1 MKEKNKY
8 DYIYVSPHLDD
19 AVFSASGSIIK
30 NIQDKKSV
38 LIITIFTEGKK
49 NIGKSYCIDN
59 NSNQIY
65 KNLVCSD
72 NRKKEDIEIMNKL
85 GVDYIY
91 LNTPDILNRHMIM
104 NILSMN
110 MAPSNNNLITQDMDF
125 FKKYSMN
132 LVLILNKYYKK
143 NTIIYFPLGAGNH
156 PDHLLINTIGM
167 KINNKF
173 NILFYEDMPYS
184 FYPTHLKYRLKTENI
199 SFREIWKDS
208 YNCSKLI
215 NTTATTLLTPIC
227 FVYLYRSIQ
236 IKDNIKYS
244 PIIVNFN
251 KSIFDKKIDVISLY
265 KTQLEICFGTKDKK
279 NIKKLYKKY
288 SQNIKYPSKT
298 KSLYNERYWKLIN
311 NNKNENYFV

>member
-8 DYIYVSPHLDD
+8 DCIYVSPHLDD

-85 GVDYIY
+85 GVDYIH

-132 LVLILNKYYKK
+132 LVLILKKYYKK
-143 NTIIYFPLGAGNH
+143 NTIIYFPLGSGNH
-156 PDHLLINTIGM
+156 PDHLLIHTIGM

-184 FYPTHLKYRLKTENI
+184 FYPIHLKYRLKTDNL
-199 SFREIWKDS
+199 SFQEIWKDS

-215 NTTATTLLTPIC
+215 NTKATTFLTPIC
-227 FVYLYRSIQ
+227 FVYLYRSIR
-236 IKDNIKYS
+236 IKDNTKYL

-251 KSIFDKKIDVISLY
+251 KSIFDKKIDIISLY

-279 NIKKLYKKY
+279 KLKNLYKKY
-288 SQNIKYPSKT
+288 SQNIKYPSKI
-298 KSLYNERYWKLIN
+298 KSLFVERYWKLTN
-311 NNKNENYFV
+311 